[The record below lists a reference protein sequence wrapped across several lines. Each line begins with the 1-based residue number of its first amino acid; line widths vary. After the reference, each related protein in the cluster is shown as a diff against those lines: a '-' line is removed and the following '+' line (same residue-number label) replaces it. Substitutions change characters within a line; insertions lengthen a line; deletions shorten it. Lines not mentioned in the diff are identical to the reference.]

1 MDSSTHSSSKIAIVT
16 GAGSGIGKSVAIALA
31 QNGYSVVLAGRRK
44 EPLETTALEVRQAN
58 SEALV
63 VPADINDP
71 AAVRDLFARTKEAF
85 GRLDL
90 LFNNAGTSG
99 PAIPL
104 EDLAYEKWKSIV
116 DTNLTGTFL
125 CTQEAFKIM
134 KSQEPRGGR
143 IINNGSISAHAPRP
157 NSAPYTASKHGVTG
171 LTKATSLD
179 GRKYDIACGQIDI
192 GNASTHMAER
202 MKKGVPQPNGT
213 VAIEPTMDPAD
224 VARAVV
230 YMASLPLDA
239 NVQFM
244 TVMATKMPF
253 IGRG

>member
-1 MDSSTHSSSKIAIVT
+1 MGSSAKIAIVT
-16 GAGSGIGKSVAIALA
+16 GAGSGIGRHVAVALA
-31 QNGYSVVLAGRRK
+31 HNGYAVVLAGRRQ
-44 EPLETTALEVRQAN
+44 ESLEATALEVSLDN
-58 SEALV
+58 SQTLV
-63 VPADINDP
+63 VPANVNDP
-71 AAVRDLFARTKEAF
+71 NSVRELFAKTKRAY

-90 LFNNAGTSG
+90 LFNNAGISG
-99 PAIPL
+99 RDVPL
-104 EDLAYEKWKSIV
+104 EDLTYEEWKSVV

-143 IINNGSISAHAPRP
+143 IINNGSISAHNPRP
-157 NSAPYTASKHGVTG
+157 NSAPYTATKHGVTG

-192 GNASTHMAER
+192 GNASTEMAEK

-213 VAIEPTMDPAD
+213 IAVEPTMDPAD

-230 YMASLPLDA
+230 YMASLPLNA

-253 IGRG
+253 LGRG

>member
-1 MDSSTHSSSKIAIVT
+1 MGASPKVAIVT
-16 GAGSGIGKSVAIALA
+16 GAGSGIGKHVAVALA
-31 QNGYSVVLAGRRK
+31 LNGYAVVLAGRRHD
-44 EPLETTALEVRQAN
+44 PLEATALEVSQDN
-58 SEALV
+58 SQTLV
-63 VPADINDP
+63 VAADVTDP
-71 AAVRDLFARTKEAF
+71 SSVRELFAETRRAY

-90 LFNNAGTSG
+90 LFNNAGISG
-99 PAIPL
+99 RDLPL
-104 EDLAYEKWKSIV
+104 EDLTYEEWKSVV

-143 IINNGSISAHAPRP
+143 IINNGSISAHNPRP
-157 NSAPYTASKHGVTG
+157 NSAPYTATKHGVTG

-192 GNASTHMAER
+192 GNASTEMAEK
-202 MKKGVPQPNGT
+202 MKNGVPQPNGT
-213 VAIEPTMDPAD
+213 IAVEPTMDPAD

-230 YMASLPLDA
+230 YMASLPLNA

-253 IGRG
+253 LGRG